1 MCIGFEAVQT
11 SEQPLSKSSKES
23 LGRYRCEHQPTGPE
37 PKDPPPEGHLWN
49 FLQED
54 SEFECFCLFHCFCHS
69 VREYHGS
76 LCGFLGQASHRD
88 APARCP
94 QVHPEVEKDIQGSY
108 RLLA

>member
-23 LGRYRCEHQPTGPE
+23 LGRYRCELQPTGPE

-54 SEFECFCLFHCFCHS
+54 SKFECSCLFLPFS
-69 VREYHGS
+69 EGVPWIS
-76 LCGFLGQASHRD
+76 LWVPGTSLS
-88 APARCP
+88 
-94 QVHPEVEKDIQGSY
+94 QGCSC
-108 RLLA
+108 